1 VINATLTQ
9 FLIDVVR
16 GVRAREFASDPEAVI
31 RSSGLDARLQEAL
44 RSSDVGALWLAGAH
58 PVALMYFARS
68 LGWPNERYYGCLDAA
83 ELKRSDQAAFF
94 RLADE
99 NAPRHTHQ

>member
-1 VINATLTQ
+1 MMDAALTQ

-16 GVRAREFASDPEAVI
+16 GTRVREFSSDPEAVI
-31 RSSGLDARLQEAL
+31 RSSGLDTPLQEAL

-83 ELKRSDQAAFF
+83 ELKRSAQAAFF

-99 NAPRHTHQ
+99 RGPQHTHQ

>member
-1 VINATLTQ
+1 MINATLTQ

-16 GVRAREFASDPEAVI
+16 GARAREFSSDPEAVI
-31 RSSGLDARLQEAL
+31 RSSGLDTPLQEAL

-58 PVALMYFARS
+58 PMALMYFARS

-83 ELKRSDQAAFF
+83 ELKRSARAASF

-99 NAPRHTHQ
+99 NEQRHTHQ

>member
-1 VINATLTQ
+1 MMDAALTQ

-16 GVRAREFASDPEAVI
+16 GARVCEFSSDPEAVI
-31 RSSGLDARLQEAL
+31 CSSGLDTRLQEAL

-68 LGWPNERYYGCLDAA
+68 LGWPNERYYGCLAA
-83 ELKRSDQAAFF
+83 ADLKRSAQAAFS
-94 RLADE
+94 RLEDE
-99 NAPRHTHQ
+99 HGPRHTHQ